1 MAHEEPKDE
10 ASASSA
16 DVPPEA
22 MESPD
27 RRSFLKGTLTVAS
40 AVAAGGLAASVSAAE
55 QAPAEPAQAEQ
66 APAEQPRAAAQRIS
80 GTVHAHFDS
89 RKQPTLEDLQSA
101 LRQIVGRAGCPTCG
115 LGGIDIRLHLSDP
128 VEVQSRVPVSV
139 VVERPL

>member
-40 AVAAGGLAASVSAAE
+40 AVAAGGLAASVSA
-55 QAPAEPAQAEQ
+55 AEQ